1 MNQIREEFGF
11 LGSPIRSTSGA
22 AGAKGRARGGRKRP
36 SSWGRLSRLGS
47 KSAAILGAVT
57 PKLYKA
63 GEVCEATGVQ
73 PYVLRSW
80 EKEFPGIGVQKS
92 PETPRLYR
100 QSDVDQVLR
109 IKQLVFGEGLTLAGA
124 RRRLEESSPP
134 TASEAREA
142 RDAEIA
148 EVLDTLGADARK
160 RIALVRSGLKSILDV
175 LSTRPGT
182 MPARADATACAATGG
197 NGSAS
202 KSTAGSSG
210 RLPARR
216 PSKRRAPAA
225 KASKTKRRRAGA

>member
-1 MNQIREEFGF
+1 M
-11 LGSPIRSTSGA
+11 
-22 AGAKGRARGGRKRP
+22 
-36 SSWGRLSRLGS
+36 
-47 KSAAILGAVT
+47 T

-63 GEVCEATGVQ
+63 GEVCEATGLQ

-124 RRRLEESSPP
+124 RRRLEETSPQA
-134 TASEAREA
+134 ASEA

-148 EVLDTLGADARK
+148 EVLDTLGADARQ

-175 LSTRPGT
+175 LARDPGAVELAPMRIT
-182 MPARADATACAATGG
+182 PSASGNGSGATQSGSRSGPSGPPARAKRAV
-197 NGSAS
+197 
-202 KSTAGSSG
+202 
-210 RLPARR
+210 AR
-216 PSKRRAPAA
+216 KAA
-225 KASKTKRRRAGA
+225 KSKRRRAGA